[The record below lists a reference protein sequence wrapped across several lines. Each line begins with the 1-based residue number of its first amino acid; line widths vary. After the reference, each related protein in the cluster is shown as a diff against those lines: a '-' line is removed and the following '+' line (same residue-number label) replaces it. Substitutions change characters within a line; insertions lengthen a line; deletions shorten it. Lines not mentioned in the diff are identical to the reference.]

1 MSQAVRGGNDNATEV
16 RSCFQW
22 GRPVRSDPEVIR
34 QRLLSFL
41 QLRRVA
47 CFAERHSRA
56 EYREA
61 EQAIGYTQIS
71 TGTRDHARFLCVDV
85 DDSPSGAMCWADAG
99 MPPPHFVAQSP
110 DNPGSVHLIY
120 ALQFPAAR
128 RDPQC
133 EAALMALTASVE
145 GGDAYYTNSRV
156 RSPCSPDWTS
166 YCVDAAPAE
175 GYTLRELLEQLDA
188 HRGVRRVPIAEGSG
202 RNVTLFRELSTYAG
216 NEARKCSYERQ
227 LVSAVSAEA
236 ARVNGG
242 FASPLPRGEVAGIVR
257 SVAAGSW
264 RYHVRTAR
272 PRWRHRQRCRSRR
285 GVAVRQA
292 RALDRYVIVA
302 THRAQGLTWRAV
314 AAATGWTAEAC
325 RAVFRRGGGH
335 DPSSRIRLPAPPA
348 LAEPATAANATHEP
362 ISTGETA
369 WMVTKSP
376 SAASVLPAAGA
387 ANSFSCSAWRGQRGM
402 GGGMGCAA

>member
-1 MSQAVRGGNDNATEV
+1 M
-16 RSCFQW
+16 
-22 GRPVRSDPEVIR
+22 RSDPEIIR

-47 CFAERHSRA
+47 CFAERHARA
-56 EYREA
+56 EYREP
-61 EQAIGYTQIS
+61 ERAIGYTQIS

-99 MPPPHFVAQSP
+99 VPPPHFVVQSR

-133 EAALMALTASVE
+133 EAALMSLSASVD
-145 GGDAYYTNSRV
+145 GGDDYYTNSRV
-156 RSPCSPDWTS
+156 RSPCSPDWIS
-166 YCVDAAPAE
+166 YCVDAAPAL

-188 HRGVRRVPIAEGSG
+188 HRGVRRVPLDGSG
-202 RNVTLFRELSTYAG
+202 RNVTLFRELSAYAG
-216 NEARKCSYERQ
+216 SEARRCTHERQ

-236 ARVNGG
+236 RRINGG
-242 FASPLPRGEVAGIVR
+242 FAAPLPRGEVAGVVR

-264 RYHVRTAR
+264 RYHIRTAA

-292 RALDRYVIVA
+292 RALDRYVVVA
-302 THRAQGLTWRAV
+302 GLRAQGMTWRQV

-325 RAVFRRGGGH
+325 RALHRRGGGH
-335 DPSSRIRLPAPPA
+335 DPSSRIRPVP
-348 LAEPATAANATHEP
+348 EPLTETREPMPGNASSAA
-362 ISTGETA
+362 GETE
-369 WMVTKSP
+369 WTGTKSP
-376 SAASVLPAAGA
+376 NAASVRQERGA
-387 ANSFSCSAWRGQRGM
+387 DSSWSCSAWHGHRLRDGA
-402 GGGMGCAA
+402 GCFRALTFPRMSRPSSSR